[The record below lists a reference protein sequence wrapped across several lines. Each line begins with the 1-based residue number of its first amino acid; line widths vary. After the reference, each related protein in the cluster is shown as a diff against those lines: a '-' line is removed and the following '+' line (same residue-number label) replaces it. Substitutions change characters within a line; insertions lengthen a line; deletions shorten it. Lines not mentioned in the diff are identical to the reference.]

1 MKEQPKEKTISVIDL
16 GTTKVVC
23 LTGTKTPEGYK
34 ILASYEAPSQ
44 GILRGEVVNNQ
55 SVIQTLKPL
64 LEELQKTTGQPIEEA
79 VVGIAGQ
86 YVRCKSV
93 SSHFNRTNSSREI
106 SEDEINSMWLS
117 MYNSRVNP
125 GEEVLHVVPQSYHV
139 DEYRG
144 LINPVGTFGNTIEAN
159 YKIFIGKSVSAE
171 HTKRSIEN
179 AGVKLS
185 KLILEPLATA
195 EAVLA
200 DDEKEL
206 GVAMV
211 DIGGGTTDLLVY
223 HDNIV
228 RHTAV
233 IPFGGNV
240 ITEDIRQG
248 CQLTSRQ
255 AEQMKIQYGSCY
267 VDLAPAKKAIV
278 IPGIGG
284 REPREVSF
292 KFLSSIIEA
301 RVDEIMDAIMY
312 EIQQSGY
319 ADRLPAG
326 IVLTGG
332 GSLLT
337 DLVPFIKFKTGY
349 EARVARPRGIISGGF
364 DEVNQVTHSC
374 AVGMLIYGFEAAHQF
389 SAERKPSLTDI
400 FEEVEKVPRAKARRK
415 KKSDTTE
422 DKEKDTGLIN
432 SIFISNVAR
441 FFTESNNEA

>member
-1 MKEQPKEKTISVIDL
+1 MKKTVSVIDL

-23 LTGTKTPEGYK
+23 LTGIKTDDGYK
-34 ILASYEAPSQ
+34 VIASGQAPSQ
-44 GILRGEVVNNQ
+44 GIMRGEVVNNQ
-55 SVIQTLKPL
+55 TVLETLVPL
-64 LEELQKTTGQPIEEA
+64 LEELQEKTGVPVEEA

-93 SSHFNRTNSSREI
+93 SSHFNRADAGRQI
-106 SEDEINSMWLS
+106 SEEEIYSMWLS

-144 LINPVGTFGNTIEAN
+144 LTNPIGTFGSTIEAN

-171 HTKRSIEN
+171 HTKRAIES
-179 AGVKLS
+179 AGVHLKKLV
-185 KLILEPLATA
+185 LEPLATA

-211 DIGGGTTDLLVY
+211 DIGGGTTDILVY

-233 IPFGGNV
+233 IPFGGNI

-248 CQLTSRQ
+248 CQVTMRQ
-255 AEQMKIQYGSCY
+255 AEQMKHQFGSCY
-267 VDLAPAKKAIV
+267 IDLAPDNTAIV
-278 IPGIGG
+278 LPGIGG
-284 REPREVSF
+284 REPREISF
-292 KFLSSIIEA
+292 KFLSHIIEA
-301 RVDEIMDAIMY
+301 RMDEILDAVLY

-319 ADRLPAG
+319 ADRLAAG

-332 GSLLT
+332 GSLLG
-337 DLVPFIKFKTGY
+337 DLVPFIKFKTGM
-349 EARVARPRGIISGGF
+349 EARIARPRGVISDDSGQI
-364 DEVNQVTHSC
+364 NHVTYSC
-374 AVGMLIYGFEAAHQF
+374 AVGMLIHAFEAVDHF
-389 SAERKPSLTDI
+389 SANRQPTLDEIFAEVTAEKPKTAGKTGRSAAPKKAQSD
-400 FEEVEKVPRAKARRK
+400 KVIIGNLFSSISKFFK
-415 KKSDTTE
+415 ESD
-422 DKEKDTGLIN
+422 N
-432 SIFISNVAR
+432 QA
-441 FFTESNNEA
+441 